1 MIIEKIILNHL
12 NSVMAIPYY
21 MEEPINKPD
30 EYGLIEKTGS
40 TEITKLACSST
51 FAIQTYAQSLEDAA
65 ERNQEMIEAMDSLIN
80 HDEVCHCELN
90 SDYNFTDTTTKRYR
104 YQAVFDVVHYRGGN

>member
-12 NSVMAIPYY
+12 NSVMDIPYY
-21 MEEPINKPD
+21 MEEPIDKPD
-30 EYGLIEKTGS
+30 EYGTIEKTGS
-40 TEITKLACSST
+40 SELTKWAYSST
-51 FAIQTYAQSLEDAA
+51 FAIQTYAKSLEDAA
-65 ERNQEMIEAMDSLIN
+65 ERNQEMIEAMDGLIN
-80 HDEVCHCELN
+80 YDEVCRCELN